1 MAKYTEPKCRLCRR
15 EGMKLFLKG
24 DRCLSEKCSFEK
36 RSYPP
41 GQHGQTLTRRPS
53 NYALQLRE
61 KQKIKRIYG
70 VLERQFKKY
79 FEMASRRKGK
89 TGDNLMKILESRLDN
104 VVYRLG
110 FAASRSQARQLVN
123 HGHFLVNGRPV
134 NIPSYL
140 LKPGDIVQ
148 VREKSK
154 KLQII
159 HDAMRRIKGEH
170 ELPWLILEKAKMRG
184 IFIQPPGRDQL
195 DLDVKESLV
204 VELYS
209 K

>member
-1 MAKYTEPKCRLCRR
+1 
-15 EGMKLFLKG
+15 
-24 DRCLSEKCSFEK
+24 
-36 RSYPP
+36 
-41 GQHGQTLTRRPS
+41 
-53 NYALQLRE
+53 
-61 KQKIKRIYG
+61 
-70 VLERQFKKY
+70 
-79 FEMASRRKGK
+79 
-89 TGDNLMKILESRLDN
+89 MKILESRLDN

>member
-1 MAKYTEPKCRLCRR
+1 MARYTGPRCKLCRR

-24 DRCLSEKCSFEK
+24 ERCLTDKCSFDK
-36 RSYPP
+36 RPYPP
-41 GQHGQTLTRRPS
+41 GQHGRTLIRRPS

-70 VLERQFKKY
+70 VLERQFKRY
-79 FEMASRRKGK
+79 FEMASRMKGK
-89 TGDNLMKILESRLDN
+89 TGDNLMKILESRFDN

-110 FAASRSQARQLVN
+110 FAESRSKARQLIS
-123 HGHFLVNGRPV
+123 HGHFVINNRPV

-140 LKPGDIVQ
+140 LKPGDVIQ
-148 VREKSK
+148 VKEKSR
-154 KLQII
+154 KLATI
-159 HDAMRRIKGEH
+159 HESMKRIKGEH
-170 ELPWLILEKAKMRG
+170 ELPWLILEKGKMRG
-184 IFIQPPGRDQL
+184 IFIQPPEREQL

>member
-1 MAKYTEPKCRLCRR
+1 MAKYTGPKCRLCRR

-24 DRCLSEKCSFEK
+24 DRCLSERCSFEK

>member
-1 MAKYTEPKCRLCRR
+1 MAKYTGPKCRLCRR

-24 DRCLSEKCSFEK
+24 DRCLSERCSFEK

-41 GQHGQTLTRRPS
+41 GQHGQALTRRPS